1 MIREYEYVRHYY
13 DGKEVSPFVDCYKY
27 LELVPVQYDV
37 VRAAL
42 IEIQDNPVAM
52 RQRRS
57 PEPEA
62 PAPDS
67 SGWLIAN
74 DLAQFMIMHTNEI
87 KYMCMLGKTIQN
99 PGRKESSHP
108 CPSPT
113 PCTPNS

>member
-1 MIREYEYVRHYY
+1 MQ
-13 DGKEVSPFVDCYKY
+13 EVSPFVDCNNY
-27 LELVPVQYDV
+27 LVQVLVPVQYDV

-99 PGRKESSHP
+99 PGRKESSQSSLSLTLTHTLHSN
-108 CPSPT
+108 C
-113 PCTPNS
+113 